1 MSKPDDTDAMTSP
14 PPVIPAAVRRL
25 RLSEFRCY
33 ETLELE
39 VDARPVALFGENG
52 AGKTNLLEALSFLAP
67 GRGLR
72 SAGADGVARKQDGIS
87 APAWAVYAEIE
98 TYDGCFKLGAGA
110 RAGGRRETRIDGD
123 PAQQAELSRLIPMI
137 WLTPAQDRLF
147 AGPRADR
154 LKFFDRLVY
163 AADPAH
169 AEAATAYEKTRVRR
183 QRLLDDGRADP
194 AWVAA
199 LETEMAGHGVA
210 VAAARL
216 EALIRLQTE
225 IDARP
230 EGAFPQADLALD
242 GAVEADLAAGISAPD
257 AEDRFARAL
266 REGRGRDGAV
276 GRTLTRGPHRT
287 ELMTR
292 HRDKDQ
298 PAGDCSTGEQKALI
312 LTLALAQARVLA
324 LRNSI
329 APLLLFDEACAHLD
343 AARRDGLAHE
353 ILATRS
359 QAWLTGVER
368 VLFEPFGD
376 RAQYLRVQ
384 DGSVFPAGM
393 EPRTPGA
400 SETS

>member
-1 MSKPDDTDAMTSP
+1 MSKPADTEQTDSP
-14 PPVIPAAVRRL
+14 PPVAPAAVRRL
-25 RLSEFRCY
+25 RLTDFRGY
-33 ETLELE
+33 HDLDLEI
-39 VDARPVALFGENG
+39 DARPVALFGENG
-52 AGKTNLLEALSFLAP
+52 SGKTNLLEALSFLAP

-72 SAGADGVARKQDGIS
+72 SAGADGVARKQEGVS
-87 APAWAVYAEIE
+87 AQAWAVFAEIE
-98 TYDGCFKLGAGA
+98 NIQGRFKLGVGA
-110 RAGGRRETRIDGD
+110 RSGGRRETRIDGD
-123 PAQQAELSRLIPMI
+123 PAQQVELSRLIPMI

-169 AEAATAYEKTRVRR
+169 AEAATAYEKTRMRR
-183 QRLLDDGRADP
+183 QRLLDDGGADP
-194 AWVAA
+194 VWIDA

-216 EALIRLQTE
+216 EALIRLQAE

-242 GAVEADLAAGISAPD
+242 GAVEADLASGVAAAE

-287 ELMTR
+287 ELATR

-324 LRNSI
+324 VRSSI

-343 AARRDGLAHE
+343 AARREGLARE
-353 ILATRS
+353 ILATGS

-368 VLFEPFGD
+368 VLFEPFGSE
-376 RAQYLRVQ
+376 AQYLKVDNGQ
-384 DGSVFPAGM
+384 IAQPA
-393 EPRTPGA
+393 RTGN
-400 SETS
+400 